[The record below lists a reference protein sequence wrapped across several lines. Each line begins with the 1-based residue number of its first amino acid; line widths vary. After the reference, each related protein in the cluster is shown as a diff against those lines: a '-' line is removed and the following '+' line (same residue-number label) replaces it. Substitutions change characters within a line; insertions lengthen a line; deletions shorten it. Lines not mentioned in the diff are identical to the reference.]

1 MCLRRTKLSWKEHS
15 MGIQKKGLTLDQ
27 RARYE
32 IRVQGRLEEGWSE
45 YIGDLKIRTERTQP
59 PVTVLTGMVT
69 DQAALQGLL
78 SSLYSL
84 GLPLLSVR
92 QL

>member
-1 MCLRRTKLSWKEHS
+1 MS
-15 MGIQKKGLTLDQ
+15 IQKKGLTLDQ

-32 IRVQGRLEEGWSE
+32 IRVQGRLEAGWSD
-45 YIGDLKIRTERTQP
+45 YVGNLKIRTERTQP

-84 GLPLLSVR
+84 GLPLLLVR

>member
-1 MCLRRTKLSWKEHS
+1 

-84 GLPLLSVR
+84 GLPLLLVR

>member
-1 MCLRRTKLSWKEHS
+1 

-59 PVTVLTGMVT
+59 PVTVLTGMVM

-84 GLPLLSVR
+84 GLPLLLVR

>member
-1 MCLRRTKLSWKEHS
+1 MA
-15 MGIQKKGLTLDQ
+15 IQNKGLALDQ

-32 IRVQGRLEEGWSE
+32 IRVQGCLEASWFEQ
-45 YIGDLKIRTERTQP
+45 IGDLKIGTERAQP
-59 PVTVLTGMVT
+59 PITVLTGLVM
-69 DQAALQGLL
+69 DQAALQGIL

-92 QL
+92 CLEAE

>member
-1 MCLRRTKLSWKEHS
+1 

>member
-1 MCLRRTKLSWKEHS
+1 

-59 PVTVLTGMVT
+59 PVTVLTGMVM